1 MKIFVRHEATGF
13 VFRPCKEIAKPPEY
27 LKNVKQLL

>member
-1 MKIFVRHEATGF
+1 MKIFVKDEATVF

-27 LKNVKQLL
+27 SKNVKQLL